1 MSAAH
6 AMNQKAYEFT
16 AELPPHWLGNLA
28 GHLAGQGIDI
38 GSVDAALL
46 TAGLWK
52 ASVTILVSDAA
63 PSQRELTEMAR
74 LTFATPEETRTRLF
88 QYWIVR
94 EESSLYL
101 SLRAADRTGFLARL
115 CADLAA
121 HALFP
126 VHVEAKCGDGV
137 VVDSF
142 RLRGIG
148 HSVPHQETHASL
160 LRFMESWRSGRLGR
174 TPSIRPALR

>member
-1 MSAAH
+1 MSALPALGR
-6 AMNQKAYEFT
+6 KSYEFT
-16 AELPPHWLGNLA
+16 AELPPHWLGNLS
-28 GHLAGQGIDI
+28 GHLAGQNVDI

-46 TAGLWK
+46 TAGMWK
-52 ASVTILVSDAA
+52 VSASILTGEGA

-74 LTFATPEETRTRLF
+74 LTFASPDETRTRLF

-94 EESSLYL
+94 EESCLYL
-101 SLRAADRTGFLARL
+101 SLRAVDRTGFLARL

-148 HSVPHQETHASL
+148 HSVPHQETYASL
-160 LRFMESWRSGRLGR
+160 MRFMESWRAGRLGR
-174 TPSIRPALR
+174 SSSIRPATR